1 MTPVEINQERRYAG
15 EPGLVF
21 AALIHAMGE
30 CAAQVV
36 GVEEFGTM
44 VLFSFPAANT
54 PERERLSARVAP
66 ASGRT
71 RIRVSQSSDG
81 SAPHRARHPEEF
93 DLPAGLFEAVQH
105 RLDNGPGSRP
115 SPEARTPSAAWS
127 GLLH

>member
-1 MTPVEINQERRYAG
+1 MRGRRGRVTPVEINQERSYAG

-54 PERERLSARVAP
+54 PERERLSARV
-66 ASGRT
+66 S
-71 RIRVSQSSDG
+71 
-81 SAPHRARHPEEF
+81 
-93 DLPAGLFEAVQH
+93 
-105 RLDNGPGSRP
+105 
-115 SPEARTPSAAWS
+115 S
-127 GLLH
+127 GLWSHPDPGLAT